1 VLQAYKQGMTPS
13 SRPHVTTNT
22 SRQPRRPRWGRW
34 LFALLWGAL
43 VAGGYSLYSG
53 VVTLPERFNP
63 WAPLDVTAPPNFLTP
78 FKLSRAKSEPARCL
92 AALAQT
98 GMRYSVLPDRVTGP
112 GCGFENA
119 VLLREAGV
127 RLGTPVSLSCPMAL
141 SFAMWE
147 RHALQPAA
155 VLHGGQ
161 RVTAI
166 THLGSYACRNVN
178 RGEPT
183 TPLRSSTSCD
193 SLPPEGAVLARGGPS
208 RCTPAPNAPPGNRSR
223 HATADA
229 LDIAGFTLANGK
241 TISVL
246 RQWQADDAATVAG
259 PEALFLK
266 EAHRSACR
274 YFKGVLGPDYNAA
287 HRDHFHLET
296 GGYGICR

>member
-1 VLQAYKQGMTPS
+1 MPLSPRPHATPHLPQTPS
-13 SRPHVTTNT
+13 
-22 SRQPRRPRWGRW
+22 RRPRWGRW
-34 LFALLWGAL
+34 IFALLWGAA
-43 VAGGYSLYSG
+43 VAAAYSAYVG
-53 VVTLPERFNP
+53 AITLPERFNP
-63 WAPLDVTAPPNFLTP
+63 WAALDVAAPPNFLTAV
-78 FKLSRAKSEPARCL
+78 KLSRARGDPQRCL

-127 RLGTPVSLSCPMAL
+127 KLGAPVSLSCPMAL

-166 THLGSYACRNVN
+166 THLGSYACRNIN
-178 RGEPT
+178 RGEG
-183 TPLRSSTSCD
+183 
-193 SLPPEGAVLARGGPS
+193 GAPD
-208 RCTPAPNAPPGNRSR
+208 APPGKRSQ

-229 LDIAGFTLANGK
+229 LDIAGFTLASGK
-241 TISVL
+241 SISVL
-246 RQWQADDAATVAG
+246 RQWQADEAAAVAG

-266 EAHRSACR
+266 EAHRGACR

-287 HRDHFHLET
+287 HKDHFHLET
-296 GGYGICR
+296 GAYGICR

>member
-1 VLQAYKQGMTPS
+1 MPPS
-13 SRPHVTTNT
+13 PRPHATPNHPQAP
-22 SRQPRRPRWGRW
+22 SRRHHWGRW
-34 LFALLWGAL
+34 LFALLWGAA
-43 VAGGYSLYSG
+43 VAVGYSVYIGAISI
-53 VVTLPERFNP
+53 PERFNP
-63 WAPLDVTAPPNFLTP
+63 WAPLDVAAPPNFLTAT
-78 FKLSRAKSEPARCL
+78 KLARARAEPQRCL

-98 GMRYSVLPDRVTGP
+98 GMYYSPLPDRVTGP

-127 RLGTPVSLSCPMAL
+127 KLGAPVSLSCPVAL

-155 VLHGGQ
+155 ELHTGQ

-178 RGEPT
+178 RG
-183 TPLRSSTSCD
+183 D
-193 SLPPEGAVLARGGPS
+193 GA
-208 RCTPAPNAPPGNRSR
+208 APNAPPGTRSR

-229 LDIAGFTLANGK
+229 LDIAGFTLADGQS
-241 TISVL
+241 ISVL
-246 RQWQADDAATVAG
+246 RQWQADDAPSAAG

-266 EAHRSACR
+266 EVHRGACR

-287 HRDHFHLET
+287 HKDHFHLEA
-296 GGYGICR
+296 GGYGMCR

>member
-1 VLQAYKQGMTPS
+1 MPPAP
-13 SRPHVTTNT
+13 RPPATAST
-22 SRQPRRPRWGRW
+22 STAARRPRWGLW
-34 LFALLWGAL
+34 LLALLWGAA
-43 VAGGYSLYSG
+43 VAAAYSVYAGAISI
-53 VVTLPERFNP
+53 PERFNP
-63 WAPLDVTAPPNFLTP
+63 WAPLDVAAPPNVLTAA
-78 FKLSRAKSEPARCL
+78 KLSRARSDPQRCL

-127 RLGTPVSLSCPMAL
+127 KLGAPVSLSCPMAL

-155 VLHGGQ
+155 ELHMGR
-161 RVTAI
+161 RVAGI
-166 THLGSYACRNVN
+166 EHLGSYACRNVN
-178 RGEPT
+178 RGEAIAP
-183 TPLRSSTSCD
+183 PRSSTSCD
-193 SLPPEGAVLARGGPS
+193 SLPPEGAVPARGGPS
-208 RCTPAPNAPPGNRSR
+208 PCTPAPDAPPGKRSR

-241 TISVL
+241 SISVL
-246 RQWQADDAATVAG
+246 RQWQADDAAAAAG
-259 PEALFLK
+259 PEAQFLK
-266 EAHRSACR
+266 AAQRGACR

-287 HRDHFHLET
+287 HKDHFHLET

>member
-1 VLQAYKQGMTPS
+1 MLPS
-13 SRPHVTTNT
+13 PRPHATANA
-22 SRQPRRPRWGRW
+22 QPRTRCPRWGRW
-34 LFALLWGAL
+34 LVAVLWGLL
-43 VAGGYSLYSG
+43 VAAGYSVYSG
-53 VVTLPERFNP
+53 ILTLPERFNP
-63 WAPLDVTAPPNFLTP
+63 WARLDVAATPNVLTP
-78 FKLSRAKSEPARCL
+78 FKLSRAKSEPAPCL

-127 RLGTPVSLSCPMAL
+127 RLGPPVSLSCPMAL

-155 VLHGGQ
+155 QLHTGQ

-178 RGEPT
+178 GGEPIA
-183 TPLRSSTSCD
+183 PPRSSTSCD
-193 SLPPEGAVLARGGPS
+193 SLPPQGAVLARGGPS
-208 RCTPAPNAPPGNRSR
+208 RCTPALNAPPGNRSR

-241 TISVL
+241 TIAVL
-246 RQWQADDAATVAG
+246 RQWQADDAVPVTG
-259 PEALFLK
+259 PDALFLK
-266 EAHRSACR
+266 EAHRGACR

-287 HRDHFHLET
+287 HSDHFHLET
-296 GGYGICR
+296 GGYNMCR

>member
-1 VLQAYKQGMTPS
+1 MPPS
-13 SRPHVTTNT
+13 PRPHATAST
-22 SRQPRRPRWGRW
+22 STAARRPRWGVW
-34 LFALLWGAL
+34 LLALLWGAA
-43 VAGGYSLYSG
+43 VAAAYSVYVG
-53 VVTLPERFNP
+53 VITIPERFSP
-63 WAPLDVTAPPNFLTP
+63 WAPLDVAAPPNFLTAA
-78 FKLSRAKSEPARCL
+78 KLSRARSDPQRCL

-127 RLGTPVSLSCPMAL
+127 KLGAPVSLSCPMAL

-155 VLHGGQ
+155 ELHMGR
-161 RVTAI
+161 RVASI
-166 THLGSYACRNVN
+166 EHLGSYACRNIN
-178 RGEPT
+178 RG
-183 TPLRSSTSCD
+183 D
-193 SLPPEGAVLARGGPS
+193 GA
-208 RCTPAPNAPPGNRSR
+208 APNAPPGKRSQ

-241 TISVL
+241 SILVL
-246 RQWQADDAATVAG
+246 RQWPGDDAGAVAG
-259 PEALFLK
+259 PDALFLRA
-266 EAHRSACR
+266 AHNGACR

-287 HRDHFHLET
+287 HKDHFHLET